1 MTENQRR
8 ELEAYLNRPL
18 SELEA
23 ELALYAPTQRGPAD
37 VWRKVAGPVRQWL
50 CEDWNWCQVRQDAR
64 FENDLDLAMAVV
76 LILSRH
82 LAEIPLNADE
92 VLIAAIVVKRGMD
105 TFCQC
110 S

>member
-23 ELALYAPTQRGPAD
+23 ELALYAPAQRGPAD
-37 VWRKVAGPVRQWL
+37 VLERVAGPVRQWL

-64 FENDLDLAMAVV
+64 FEDTLQLGMMVLVV
-76 LILSRH
+76 LSRH
-82 LAEIPLNADE
+82 TSEMPFDADE
-92 VLIAAIVVKRGMD
+92 VLITAIVVKRGMD

-110 S
+110 P